1 MTSFRIKYTEF
12 EMPVVY
18 SNGDIKW
25 VFISL
30 VVELIRILGSGGRHI
45 LGLPSLT
52 QSLNTLYAEWF

>member
-1 MTSFRIKYTEF
+1 
-12 EMPVVY
+12 MPMGY

-30 VVELIRILGSGGRHI
+30 VVELIRILGSGGWHF

-52 QSLNTLYAEWF
+52 QSLNALYAEWF